1 MAKRQVAQIYKILLL
16 IVSVIFIYVIF
27 RQLGDLTRAVETLSK
42 GSWYFILPVLGIQ
55 VLAIV
60 NKGALYQTLYDYF
73 KVKDTLWRH
82 IKMQL
87 AANFLNLAA
96 PSGGLSG
103 MAVYVAQAKSHGV
116 SKSRSTFI
124 NFFAYFLYYA
134 VFTIILLFGL
144 FYLMLNHQLYQYQI
158 VTASILFGM
167 IILILIA
174 VIAVIEEAARLNK
187 LFSLVARMINFISR
201 FFKKKKLVEDQDIS
215 ALSKEIHSCLRY
227 VQVKWKALWLPIFH
241 VLLAEAI
248 DIMTLYYLFLA
259 FKYPIYPG
267 ILITAYAIC
276 VLFTLVSI
284 TPGGI
289 GVVEAAMLFVLSNL
303 GVPVELAAVAVL
315 GFRIIGYWIPF
326 GLGFLSF
333 RSLHSEKLEKIENGT
348 A

>member
-1 MAKRQVAQIYKILLL
+1 MAKRQIAQIYRTILLIL
-16 IVSVIFIYVIF
+16 SVIFIYLIF
-27 RQLGDLTRAVETLSK
+27 KQFGDLARAVTTLSL
-42 GSWYFILPVLGIQ
+42 GSWYFILPVAGIQ

-60 NKGALYQTLYDYF
+60 NKGAFYQTLYDYF
-73 KVKDTLWRH
+73 NVKDTLWHH
-82 IKMQL
+82 IKMSL

-96 PSGGLSG
+96 PTGGLSG
-103 MAVYVAQAKSHGV
+103 MAVFVAEAKRHAV
-116 SKSRSTFI
+116 PKSRSTFI
-124 NFFAYFLYYA
+124 NFFGYFLYYA
-134 VFTIILLFGL
+134 VFTLVLLFGL

-167 IILILIA
+167 IFLIVIV
-174 VIAVIEEAARLNK
+174 VIAVVEEAARLNK
-187 LFSLVARMINFISR
+187 LFSLVAKFINFITRIFS
-201 FFKKKKLVEDQDIS
+201 KKKFFQKEDIS
-215 ALSKEIHSCLRY
+215 ALSKEIHSCILFI
-227 VQVKWKALWLPIFH
+227 QKNWKALWLPVFH
-241 VLLAEAI
+241 VFLSEAI

-289 GVVEAAMLFVLSNL
+289 GVVEAAMLFVLSNM

-315 GFRIIGYWIPF
+315 GFRIIGYWVPF

-333 RSLHSEKLEKIENGT
+333 RSLQGEKIE
-348 A
+348 

>member
-1 MAKRQVAQIYKILLL
+1 MAKRQVAQIYKIILLL
-16 IVSVIFIYVIF
+16 LSVIFVFLIF
-27 RQLGDLTRAVETLSK
+27 KQFGDLTRAIETLSR

-60 NKGALYQTLYDYF
+60 NKGAFYHTLYDYF

-82 IKMQL
+82 IKMAL
-87 AANFLNLAA
+87 SANFLNLAA
-96 PSGGLSG
+96 PSGGLAG
-103 MAVYVAQAKSHGV
+103 MAIYVAQARKHGV

-134 VFTIILLFGL
+134 VFTLILLFGL
-144 FYLMLNHQLYQYQI
+144 FYLMLNHQLYQYQV

-167 IILILIA
+167 IILI
-174 VIAVIEEAARLNK
+174 VIVAITVIEKAARLNK
-187 LFSLVARMINFISR
+187 LFGIMAKLINFISK
-201 FFKKKKLVEDQDIS
+201 FFKRKKLVDDEDIS

-227 VQVKWKALWLPIFH
+227 IQVRWKALWLPVFH
-241 VLLAEAI
+241 VFLAEAI

-333 RSLHSEKLEKIENGT
+333 KSLHSEKLEHIKNGSS
-348 A
+348 

>member
-1 MAKRQVAQIYKILLL
+1 MAKKQAAQIYKILLL
-16 IVSVIFIYVIF
+16 LLSVIFIYVIF
-27 RQLGDLTRAVETLSK
+27 RQLGDLKRAVETLSK
-42 GSWYFILPVLGIQ
+42 GSWYFILPVIGIQ

-60 NKGALYQTLYDYF
+60 NKGALYQTVYDYF
-73 KVKDTLWRH
+73 KVKDTLWQH

-96 PSGGLSG
+96 PAGGLSG
-103 MAVYVAQAKSHGV
+103 MAVYIAEAKRHGV

-134 VFTIILLFGL
+134 VFTLVLLFGL

-158 VTASILFGM
+158 ITASILFGM
-167 IILILIA
+167 ILVILIVFIT
-174 VIAVIEEAARLNK
+174 VVEKAARLNK
-187 LFSLVARMINFISR
+187 LFQLIAQAINFFSR
-201 FFKKKKLVEDQDIS
+201 LFGKKRFVDEEDIS
-215 ALSKEIHSCLRY
+215 ALSKEIHNDLRY
-227 VQVKWKALWLPIFH
+227 IQRRWSGLWLPVFH

-315 GFRIIGYWIPF
+315 GFRIIGYWVPF

-333 RSLHSEKLEKIENGT
+333 RTLHSERLEKIENGT
-348 A
+348 T

>member
-1 MAKRQVAQIYKILLL
+1 MATKKAAQVYKILLL
-16 IVSVIFIYVIF
+16 LVSVIFIYIIF
-27 RQLGDLTRAVETLSK
+27 RQLGDLRRAVETLSK
-42 GSWYFILPVLGIQ
+42 GSWYFILPVIGIQ
-55 VLAIV
+55 ILAIV
-60 NKGALYQTLYDYF
+60 NKGALYQTLYDFF
-73 KVKDTLWRH
+73 KVKDSLWRH
-82 IKMQL
+82 IRMQL

-96 PSGGLSG
+96 PAGGLSG
-103 MAVYVAQAKSHGV
+103 MAVYITQARRHGV
-116 SKSRSTFI
+116 SKSRATFI

-134 VFTIILLFGL
+134 VFTLVLLFGL

-167 IILILIA
+167 IILIMIA
-174 VIAVIEEAARLNK
+174 FIAVIEEAARLNK
-187 LFSLVARMINFISR
+187 LFTLVARLINFISR
-201 FFKKKKLVEDQDIS
+201 FFKKKNFVDKEDVS
-215 ALSKEIHSCLRY
+215 ALSKEIHADLRY
-227 VQVKWKALWLPIFH
+227 VQKRWSGLWLPVFH

-259 FKYPIYPG
+259 FRYPIYPG

-326 GLGFLSF
+326 GLGFISF
-333 RSLHSEKLEKIENGT
+333 RSLHSEKLEDIKNGT
-348 A
+348 T